1 VKKAWIENLL
11 PKIKD
16 DKRSKLYTW
25 MDGLMLSNL
34 ESEFNSKY
42 EIFKEKYDKELA
54 VLKYVASGWA
64 GMDVPWYRI
73 WPIFHRKF
81 QHGHVNTTNLVE
93 QLW

>member
-1 VKKAWIENLL
+1 
-11 PKIKD
+11 
-16 DKRSKLYTW
+16 

>member
-64 GMDVPWYRI
+64 GMDRI